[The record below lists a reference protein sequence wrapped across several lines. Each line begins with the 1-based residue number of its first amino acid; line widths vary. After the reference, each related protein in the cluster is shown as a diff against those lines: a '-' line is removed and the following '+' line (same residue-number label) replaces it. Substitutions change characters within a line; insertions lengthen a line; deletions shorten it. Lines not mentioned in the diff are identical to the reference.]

1 MKPLAMIVE
10 DDPQLN
16 RIFSLTLKEYFEIES
31 FSTGDTALA
40 RLASVVPALVVLDLH
55 LPGASGRET
64 LAKIRADERLSNTRV
79 IITTADERQAEVLG
93 DEADVTL
100 LKPVSSVQLR
110 ELALRLCGL

>member
-16 RIFSLTLKEYFEIES
+16 RIFTITLKEHFEIES
-31 FSTGDTALA
+31 FSAGDTALV
-40 RLASVVPALVVLDLH
+40 RLANVVPALVILDLH
-55 LPGASGRET
+55 LPGASGQET
-64 LAKIRADERLSNTRV
+64 LAKIRADKRLSKTRV
-79 IITTADERQAEVLG
+79 IITTADEQQAEVLS